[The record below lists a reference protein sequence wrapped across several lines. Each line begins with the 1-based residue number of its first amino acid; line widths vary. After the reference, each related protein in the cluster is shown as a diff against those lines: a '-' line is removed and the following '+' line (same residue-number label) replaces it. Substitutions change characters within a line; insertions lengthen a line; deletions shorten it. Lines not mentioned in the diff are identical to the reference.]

1 MEGRAV
7 SDSEDEEPEADEA
20 AEEAAVRAAEL
31 DGAQVERIESG
42 SKAGELA
49 PVWDTLI
56 KLEISEHI
64 I

>member
-7 SDSEDEEPEADEA
+7 SESEDEELEADEA

-42 SKAGELA
+42 SRAGEL
-49 PVWDTLI
+49 
-56 KLEISEHI
+56 H
-64 I
+64 